1 MPIWGMFLPGLTI
14 RINLKM
20 YILVETTLI
29 SHNYQVKSKHTVQA
43 TTIIIIIKNPHHKI
57 IACIIVILE
66 VQEALIDIQVTVK
79 YSLILIWVL
88 EPAKKIKQ
96 VQIIKTSKT
105 NRLYYSLKINRFY
118 KSNNSSRHNRYK
130 IHRNLHHHNKIRF
143 IYLQKIHNRFNNINI
158 LLVVSK
164 RFLLS

>member
-20 YILVETTLI
+20 YILVETTHI
-29 SHNYQVKSKHTVQA
+29 SHNYLLKSKHTVQA
-43 TTIIIIIKNPHHKI
+43 TTIIIIKNPHHKI

-66 VQEALIDIQVTVK
+66 VQEALIDTRATVK
-79 YSLILIWVL
+79 YSQILIWVL
-88 EPAKKIKQ
+88 EPAKKVKQ
-96 VQIIKTSKT
+96 VQIIKASQT

-118 KSNNSSRHNRYK
+118 KSNNSSRHSKYK
-130 IHRNLHHHNKIRF
+130 IHRNCHHHNKIRL
-143 IYLQKIHNRFNNINI
+143 IYLHKIHNHFNNINI
-158 LLVVSK
+158 LLVLSK